1 MKVRVTDTLLYY
13 DGPRVVL
20 AVDQNGAYYVAD
32 LVTEDH
38 EDEQYQAVRAG
49 PDSLGRLL
57 GGQIDLRALLL
68 QEGSRRW
75 FLSDPDASDGEELAL
90 TEQDIPICDSDTLP
104 SSGVRMRCTEEFVA
118 EVASRAR

>member
-38 EDEQYQAVRAG
+38 EDEQYQAVRVG

-57 GGQIDLRALLL
+57 GGQLDLRALLL

-75 FLSDPDASDGEELAL
+75 FLSDPDASDGEELVL
-90 TEQDIPICDSDTLP
+90 TKQDIPICDSDTLP